1 MQTLQRVQ
9 KDHGD
14 ARRIQCGIV
23 QLIYTNEKSFIHD
36 LLGLKTNAGP
46 VGSHNLLAR
55 LQIFDLFG
63 ALAFGS
69 RIKLFLLF
77 IFSISIQFS
86 GSLSTSQRITAA
98 QSFLLILDYTLV
110 AALVDFAAHY

>member
-63 ALAFGS
+63 VQKSQENPAVAIQRFTVNQSGILN
-69 RIKLFLLF
+69 IYF
-77 IFSISIQFS
+77 ILP
-86 GSLSTSQRITAA
+86 LSEKIDELWMPS
-98 QSFLLILDYTLV
+98 
-110 AALVDFAAHY
+110 